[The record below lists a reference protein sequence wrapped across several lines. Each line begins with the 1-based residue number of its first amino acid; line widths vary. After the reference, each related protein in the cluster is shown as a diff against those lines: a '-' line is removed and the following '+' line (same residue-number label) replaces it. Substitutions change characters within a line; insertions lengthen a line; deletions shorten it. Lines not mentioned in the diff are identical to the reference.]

1 VFRPTPGLGRPST
14 PIANLYLASASAH
27 PGGGVHGAPGANAA
41 HVALASWR
49 RRRVALAVGAAGAL
63 VAGMA
68 ARR

>member
-1 VFRPTPGLGRPST
+1 
-14 PIANLYLASASAH
+14 
-27 PGGGVHGAPGANAA
+27 
-41 HVALASWR
+41 VALASWR